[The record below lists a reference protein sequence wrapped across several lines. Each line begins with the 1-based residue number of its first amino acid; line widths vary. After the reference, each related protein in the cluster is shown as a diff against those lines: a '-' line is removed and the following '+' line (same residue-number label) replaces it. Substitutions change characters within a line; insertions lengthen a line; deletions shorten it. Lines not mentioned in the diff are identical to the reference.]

1 MHSETEPPL
10 EGPQPEG
17 RYANQFK
24 VGHNFFEFVI
34 DFGQSYG
41 EDGAVKYHT
50 RMVTNPV
57 YAKSL
62 LKLLAES
69 GLAPALRFLH
79 LPPPPCLFIHLA
91 RSLEG
96 VTVAVTVPA

>member
-1 MHSETEPPL
+1 MHSEPEPPL
-10 EGPQPEG
+10 EGTQPEG

-69 GLAPALRFLH
+69 VSQYEQNFGAIVDREPDATGFR
-79 LPPPPCLFIHLA
+79 
-91 RSLEG
+91 G
-96 VTVAVTVPA
+96 